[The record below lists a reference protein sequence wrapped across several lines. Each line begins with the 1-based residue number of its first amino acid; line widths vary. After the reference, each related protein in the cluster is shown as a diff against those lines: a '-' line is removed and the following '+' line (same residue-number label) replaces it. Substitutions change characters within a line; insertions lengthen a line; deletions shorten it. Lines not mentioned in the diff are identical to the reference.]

1 MRVVLF
7 LVPNNIY
14 YISLLPM
21 KKGCNSSMSS
31 NNTEKQIF
39 LRELQLRA
47 VTTMVILFSFFFF
60 FFLKRKEQLKGRGDN
75 SQMPVN

>member
-1 MRVVLF
+1 
-7 LVPNNIY
+7 
-14 YISLLPM
+14 M

-60 FFLKRKEQLKGRGDN
+60 FFFKEKRTIKGQWRQQSDASKLG
-75 SQMPVN
+75 